1 MPLKLSQL
9 INYIF
14 LLSLVDEEF
23 TIEDNVEVDES
34 LFQDLGDLENEE
46 GIS

>member
-14 LLSLVDEEF
+14 FSLVDEEF
-23 TIEDNVEVDES
+23 TLEDNVEVDES